1 MYAIINIAGQQ
12 MKVEKDQHLY
22 VNRVA
27 GKEGDKLRFEEVL
40 LVENDGKIDVG
51 IPAVSG
57 AAVTA
62 TVVEHLKGDKVI
74 VFKKKRRKGYQ
85 KRNGHRQLL
94 TKISITGIEIGGKK
108 QEDKAETKE
117 KATAEKPAPVKR
129 EDTPKTEAKPATEA
143 KAKTEEKPKV
153 EAKPATESKAKVE
166 EKPKAEAK
174 PATESKAKVEEKPKA
189 ETKPAAAEKP
199 KVEAKPEKKAADDLA
214 MVEGIGPKISELLQ
228 KDGITSFAELAKTKV
243 DRLKEILEAAGPA
256 YASHAPDTWP
266 EQAKLAA
273 EGKFDELKELQD
285 KLDGGVDRS

>member
-22 VNRVA
+22 INRVA
-27 GKEGDKLRFEEVL
+27 GKEGDNIRFDEVL

-51 IPAVSG
+51 LPAVSG

-74 VFKKKRRKGYQ
+74 IFKKKRRKGYQ
-85 KRNGHRQLL
+85 KRTGHRQLL

-108 QEDKAETKE
+108 QEDKAEVKKETKAEVSTAAKSEDKPKAETKPVAETKAKGEE
-117 KATAEKPAPVKR
+117 KSKVET
-129 EDTPKTEAKPATEA
+129 KPATETKP
-143 KAKTEEKPKV
+143 KAEEKPKV
-153 EAKPATESKAKVE
+153 EAKPVAE

-174 PATESKAKVEEKPKA
+174 PEKESGE
-189 ETKPAAAEKP
+189 
-199 KVEAKPEKKAADDLA
+199 KAADDLTT
-214 MVEGIGPKISELLQ
+214 VEGIGPKISEVLH
-228 KDGITSFAELAKTKV
+228 KEGITTFAGLAKTKV
-243 DRLKEILEAAGPA
+243 ERLKEILEAAGPA
-256 YASHAPDTWP
+256 YVSHAPDTWP

-273 EGKFDELKELQD
+273 EGKFDELKALQD